1 MSHYSHFYSENKI
14 IENGHMKQN
23 DILEGTQDNYKTEIK
38 GILKGKPVHILSP
51 TKSVHFSSPKMK
63 FRKTPYRPKS
73 KGKEGDEGKE
83 GKQKNKRKKKNRK
96 TKGGTK
102 KIKLRET
109 KKKMRK

>member
-1 MSHYSHFYSENKI
+1 MSHYSHFYSKNQI
-14 IENGHMKQN
+14 IENGRMKQN

-38 GILKGKPVHILSP
+38 GILKGRPVHILSP

-73 KGKEGDEGKE
+73 KGKEGKQE
-83 GKQKNKRKKKNRK
+83 KQKNKNKKKNKK

-109 KKKMRK
+109 KKKMQK

>member
-1 MSHYSHFYSENKI
+1 MSHYSHFYSKNQI

-73 KGKEGDEGKE
+73 KGKEGKE
-83 GKQKNKRKKKNRK
+83 EKQTNKNKKTK

>member
-1 MSHYSHFYSENKI
+1 MSHYSHFYSKNQI
-14 IENGHMKQN
+14 IENGRIKQN

-51 TKSVHFSSPKMK
+51 NKTVRFYSPKMK
-63 FRKTPYRPKS
+63 FRKTPFPKS
-73 KGKEGDEGKE
+73 KTKTKEE
-83 GKQKNKRKKKNRK
+83 KKKKKKKKRK

-109 KKKMRK
+109 KKNMRK

>member
-14 IENGHMKQN
+14 IENGRMKQN

-38 GILKGKPVHILSP
+38 GILKGRPVHILSP
-51 TKSVHFSSPKMK
+51 NKTVRFYSPKMK

-73 KGKEGDEGKE
+73 KGKPKPKE
-83 GKQKNKRKKKNRK
+83 EKNKKKKKKRK

-109 KKKMRK
+109 KKKMQK

>member
-1 MSHYSHFYSENKI
+1 MSHYSHFYSKNQI
-14 IENGHMKQN
+14 IENGRMKQN

-38 GILKGKPVHILSP
+38 GILKGRPVHIVSP
-51 TKSVHFSSPKMK
+51 NKTVRFYSPKMK
-63 FRKTPYRPKS
+63 FRKTPFPKS
-73 KGKEGDEGKE
+73 KTISKTKPKEE
-83 GKQKNKRKKKNRK
+83 NNKKKKKKRK